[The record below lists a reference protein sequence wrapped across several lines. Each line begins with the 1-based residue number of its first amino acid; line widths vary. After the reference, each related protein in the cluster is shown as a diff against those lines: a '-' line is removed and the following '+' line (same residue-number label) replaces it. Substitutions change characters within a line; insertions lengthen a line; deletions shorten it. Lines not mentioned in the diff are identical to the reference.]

1 MNYIPN
7 PSHIYIYTHT
17 PISRVLKLRNPI
29 FQIKNSNFIIFFL
42 NPTFI
47 NGGICRY
54 FFFGREGEIIILEC
68 IISKFSFT

>member
-29 FQIKNSNFIIFFL
+29 FQIKHSNFINFFL
-42 NPTFI
+42 KIQLLLMVEYVDISFL
-47 NGGICRY
+47 GE
-54 FFFGREGEIIILEC
+54 REKL
-68 IISKFSFT
+68 